1 MRKPLIILALAI
13 LALATS
19 RQRIFSA
26 MQESSPEKTSHLEIV
41 KRLDEAI
48 LFCETAKYDSARS
61 IIQSMEEVFESRS
74 RLLPDSIMAK
84 WFDLQAYVLM
94 ENGDIYLSLELLQKS
109 VKIYEQQKA
118 ATSGKHLLRLYS
130 NIGRRYTILNELDSA
145 EYFLRKAQVLIPSLP
160 SSQIDSAKIS
170 MLYNNFGTVFFYRGA
185 LDSALHYYDK
195 SRVISVMQK
204 GEQSRDAARA
214 MYNIG
219 LIRETMGYF
228 KDAHYHYLHA
238 LEVYQKVLP
247 DDHPLL
253 AEVYG
258 ALGYV
263 HFRRHE
269 WDRALYYYE
278 KDLEITKTK
287 RGQNHPDISSGLR
300 NIGEVLQA
308 KGQNDDARAHYQ
320 EAMDIL
326 QSTYRGQ
333 AHLDIALLHRMLSEI
348 SPTSEAAVAHA
359 RKAVEIERLINPET
373 TLGLLD
379 AHVALGKA
387 LLKSGM
393 LKEAGQVCDTLIL
406 MCKGYFGD
414 IKHRLWAEAYFLRSD
429 IYKALLLWDLAF
441 TAVDRGM
448 AICMEADAQE
458 GVAFD
463 EEMLSGR
470 TRKSKLYHDYYH
482 ATKDPGYLEQ
492 TVSQVQKALP
502 LIRKIQKESTSEEA
516 DLILDN
522 NFRDLYALGLDA
534 AVKLW
539 MIREKKSHFDQA
551 FYFSELLKN
560 KTLSESI
567 RNLDNYQVANVPE
580 STLRREYQLKKDIRY
595 FRSLLE
601 EDEPFI
607 SKDAVLTKLKDL
619 YTQQERFNDNLQ
631 RFHPEYYRL
640 KYAFEP
646 VHRKHLQQK
655 ILQEGQ
661 ALIAFQQADTLVA
674 CFNITKRGQSLSL
687 IPIANVDALNAAQKL
702 LRDLDSATIQSIIV
716 IPEPALKLPPVESWK
731 LNEKFLLNQFSVMYN
746 SSATL
751 YARKKPEDRILSRKI
766 LAFAPVEFSSH
777 QLPQLSHS
785 EEELKQ
791 IHDHLTVV
799 PFLRENATVKRFL
812 QELPNYSVIHLATHA
827 EMRRDAPLRS
837 ALYFH
842 REDSTD
848 KGYLL
853 AHELFGMPMRAQL
866 LTLSACYTSD
876 SVNVLE
882 GAQGIAAAF
891 AYNGCSNILMSLWE
905 MEDKAAMKIISA
917 FYKFLSQGHGK
928 AEALRQAKL
937 EYLQDADRYKQ
948 EPFYWSGIVL
958 QGDFEPFDLGQ
969 PKWAVKWWI
978 PALLLLLV
986 AIWYRSK
993 WWVKLRV

>member
-26 MQESSPEKTSHLEIV
+26 MQESSPGKTAHLEIIE
-41 KRLDEAI
+41 RLDEAL
-48 LFCETAKYDSARS
+48 LFCEAAQYDSARS
-61 IIQSMEEVFESRS
+61 IIQSIQDQFESEPP
-74 RLLPDSIMAK
+74 LLPDSLMAK
-84 WFDLQAYVLM
+84 WFDLKAYLFI
-94 ENGDIYLSLELLQKS
+94 ESGDIYLSLEMLQKS
-109 VKIYEQQKA
+109 IEIYEQKQA
-118 ATSGKHLLRLYS
+118 ANGKHLLRSYS
-130 NIGRRYTILNELDSA
+130 NVGRRYTLLNELDSA
-145 EYFLRKAQVLIPSLP
+145 EQYFRKAQALIPTLP
-160 SSQIDSAKIS
+160 SSQIDSAKLS
-170 MLYNNFGTVFFYRGA
+170 MLYNNFGAVFFYRGA

-204 GEQSRDAARA
+204 GQKSRDAARA

-219 LIRETMGYF
+219 LVRETMGYF
-228 KDAHYHYLHA
+228 KDAHHHYLQA

-247 DDHPLL
+247 QDHPLL

-258 ALGYV
+258 VLGYV
-263 HFRRHE
+263 HFRKHE

-278 KDLEITKTK
+278 RDIEITKSK
-287 RGQNHPDISSGLR
+287 RGQNHPDIAFGLR
-300 NIGEVLQA
+300 NIGEVLHA
-308 KGQNDDARAHYQ
+308 KGQKEEARAHY
-320 EAMDIL
+320 L
-326 QSTYRGQ
+326 QALDLLESTYRGQ

-348 SPTSEAAVAHA
+348 SLTDEAAVGHA
-359 RKAVEIERLINPET
+359 RKALAMEREINPEP
-373 TLGLLD
+373 TLGFLD
-379 AHVALGKA
+379 ANIVLGKA

-393 LKEAGQVCDTLIL
+393 LKEADQLCDSLLHI
-406 MCKGYFGD
+406 CKGYFGNKKD
-414 IKHRLWAEAYFLRSD
+414 RLWAEAYYLRSD
-429 IYKALLLWDLAF
+429 IHQALQNWDLAF
-441 TAVDRGM
+441 SAVSKGM
-448 AICMEADAQE
+448 AICMEADEEE

-463 EEMLSGR
+463 EEMLSGW
-470 TRKSKLYHDYYH
+470 TRKSKLYVDYYH
-482 ATKDPGYLEQ
+482 ETKDPGYLEQ
-492 TVSQVQKALP
+492 TIAQVQKALP
-502 LIRKIQKESTSEEA
+502 LIRKIQFESTSEEA
-516 DLILDN
+516 DLMLDN

-539 MIREKKSHFDQA
+539 MIQEKKAYFDQA

-567 RNLDNYQVANVPE
+567 RNLDNYQVANIPE

-595 FRSLLE
+595 YRAMLE
-601 EDEPFI
+601 EEEPFLSRETI
-607 SKDAVLTKLKDL
+607 LEKLKDL
-619 YTQQERFNDNLQ
+619 YTQQERFNSNLQ

-646 VHRKHLQQK
+646 VHRKHVQQK
-655 ILQEGQ
+655 ILKEGQ
-661 ALIAFQQADTLVA
+661 ALIAFQQTDTLLA
-674 CFNITKRGQSLSL
+674 CFSITRKEQKLSL
-687 IPIANVDALNAAQKL
+687 IPFANIEVQNAAEKL
-702 LRDLDSATIQSIIV
+702 LTSINTSNIQELIV
-716 IPEPALKLPPVESWK
+716 IPEPALQLPPIESWTLK
-731 LNEKFLLNQFSVMYN
+731 ETFLLEQFAVIYN

-751 YARKKPEDRILSRKI
+751 YARNKPEDRILSRKI
-766 LAFAPVEFSSH
+766 LAFAPVDFTAH

-791 IHDHLTVV
+791 VHEHLTVV
-799 PFLRENATVKRFL
+799 PFLREKATVKQFL
-812 QELPNYSVIHLATHA
+812 QELPSYSVIHLATHA

-853 AHELFGMPMRAQL
+853 AHEIFGMPMRAQL
-866 LTLSACYTSD
+866 VTLSACYTSD

-905 MEDKAAMKIISA
+905 MEDKAAMQIVSA
-917 FYKFLSQGHGK
+917 FYKYLSQGHGK

-937 EYLQDADRYKQ
+937 EYLQTADRYKQ
-948 EPFYWSGIVL
+948 DPFYWSGIVL